1 MMLIAIVKGC
11 KEYKLPILNLPL
23 DGLSTRRN
31 RSLTQQTLFPM
42 VTVDFSLLKK
52 MNSANMV
59 FNSSGRDQ

>member
-31 RSLTQQTLFPM
+31 RSLTQQTLFP
-42 VTVDFSLLKK
+42 DGHSGFFSFKK
-52 MNSANMV
+52 NE
-59 FNSSGRDQ
+59 